1 MKLDG
6 KIFIITGAA
15 EGIGAAISRL
25 LSENYA
31 KLVLADLEKPDLQ
44 LDNSISLQY
53 DPLSLKE
60 VKGVVMEAVNHFGPK
75 IDGIINTISTCLV
88 RPVSKSDVDNW
99 DYQMDFNF
107 KSVFFLN
114 QALAKQMIENGNG
127 GVFLNLATTAALSG
141 TSTIAAYSASQAAI
155 MNLSNTMALELREHN
170 IRSNCLIIPYIEDT
184 ALKYGELF
192 YGKDPKRIRPMA
204 FTFSPMMELIQPSEI
219 AKMALFL
226 VSEDSQVMNGQTIGI
241 LDDELTNIRNI
252 LNRIRLKR

>member
-1 MKLDG
+1 
-6 KIFIITGAA
+6 
-15 EGIGAAISRL
+15 
-25 LSENYA
+25 
-31 KLVLADLEKPDLQ
+31 
-44 LDNSISLQY
+44 
-53 DPLSLKE
+53 
-60 VKGVVMEAVNHFGPK
+60 
-75 IDGIINTISTCLV
+75 
-88 RPVSKSDVDNW
+88 
-99 DYQMDFNF
+99 
-107 KSVFFLN
+107 
-114 QALAKQMIENGNG
+114 
-127 GVFLNLATTAALSG
+127 
-141 TSTIAAYSASQAAI
+141 
-155 MNLSNTMALELREHN
+155 MALELREHN